1 MRTILILMLALF
13 SPAAFAAPEGVLEN
27 PQPNDYASG
36 IYLFSG
42 WVCDAE
48 SVQIGLDGAQL
59 LDVAYGTERP
69 DTDAACGDSD
79 NGFGLLWN
87 MALLPPGAHEAVL
100 YADGQIVAQHT
111 FNTAALSSGEFA
123 EDLDGCAIS
132 EGFPTSDKDTIIN
145 WTTSMQGFQITEER
159 ERVLSDNLNGIW
171 FSDYW
176 EASIWT
182 YTTDCGEVSIF
193 LHANL
198 EDEAQEKDV
207 LRMSGKMGRDKTVLK
222 STSNDFVDREATLL
236 VNSATEIQ
244 LDFTKCEKSYLVSC
258 GFTPA
263 GGRAILKKLP
273 NIMDANTS
281 SSGSAP

>member
-1 MRTILILMLALF
+1 MRTITVLLLAL
-13 SPAAFAAPEGVLEN
+13 SATAAFGAPKGALEN

-132 EGFPTSDKDTIIN
+132 EGFPTSDKDTIVK
-145 WTTSMQGFQITEER
+145 WTTSLQGFQITEER
-159 ERVLSDNLNGIW
+159 ERPLTNNIDGYWFNLGW
-171 FSDYW
+171 DV
-176 EASIWT
+176 SIWT
-182 YTTDCGEVSIF
+182 FRKDCGAESI
-193 LHANL
+193 LVHANF
-198 EDEAQEKDV
+198 EDFSGNKSLMSMAGELGMEKVLLRSTVNDV
-207 LRMSGKMGRDKTVLK
+207 AE
-222 STSNDFVDREATLL
+222 REATLL
-236 VNSATEIQ
+236 ILGIDEIQ
-244 LDFTKCEKSYLVSC
+244 IVFTACGPRFACDLTPVGEKV
-258 GFTPA
+258 
-263 GGRAILKKLP
+263 IVKKRP
-273 NIMDANTS
+273 NIMET
-281 SSGSAP
+281 GTR

>member
-1 MRTILILMLALF
+1 MRTISVLLLTLF
-13 SPAAFAAPEGVLEN
+13 ATAAFGAPKGALEN

-69 DTDAACGDSD
+69 DTDAVCGDID

-132 EGFPTSDKDTIIN
+132 EGFPMSDKDTIVR
-145 WTTSMQGFQITEER
+145 WTTSLQGFQIAEER
-159 ERVLSDNLNGIW
+159 ERPLTENIDGYYFNQ
-171 FSDYW
+171 YW
-176 EASIWT
+176 DASIWT
-182 YTTDCGEVSIF
+182 FNTDCGEESVFLFAKVETDSNETDSIRMTGQVGKDRT
-193 LHANL
+193 LLSSTANS
-198 EDEAQEKDV
+198 AV
-207 LRMSGKMGRDKTVLK
+207 
-222 STSNDFVDREATLL
+222 NREATLKI
-236 VNSATEIQ
+236 VSKSEIQ
-244 LDFTKCEKSYLVSC
+244 IDFTACAPANAYSC
-258 GFTPA
+258 YFIPA
-263 GGRAILKKLP
+263 ESTLTLKKMP
-273 NIMDANTS
+273 NIMDTATKS
-281 SSGSAP
+281 VDP